1 LIVRDTFS
9 YFGCEEEDATRAREY
24 CRHFRDNETKFERR
38 LILGRHA
45 VKKDG
50 AWFEDLIE
58 IASSSLECNSSNG
71 KESCACE
78 LSVQRIKYKAQL
90 GD

>member
-1 LIVRDTFS
+1 VEKLSRAAGVRS
-9 YFGCEEEDATRAREY
+9 YFGCEEEDAMRAREY

-38 LILGRHA
+38 FILGLHA

-58 IASSSLECNSSNG
+58 ITSSSLECNSSNG
-71 KESCACE
+71 KESRAYE
-78 LSVQRIKYKAQL
+78 LSTQRIK
-90 GD
+90 

>member
-1 LIVRDTFS
+1 M
-9 YFGCEEEDATRAREY
+9 RAPEY
-24 CRHFRDNETKFERR
+24 CRHFRDNETKFDGGF
-38 LILGRHA
+38 ILGLNT

-58 IASSSLECNSSNG
+58 IASSSLVCNSSNG
-71 KESCACE
+71 KESRTCE
-78 LSVQRIKYKAQL
+78 LSVQRTKYKAQL